1 MLGSCKAKFN
11 MEIVGIDVICVGEE
25 FRLVENG
32 WVIWDRSGLV
42 GIICSNA

>member
-1 MLGSCKAKFN
+1 MLGSWRREFN

-25 FRLVENG
+25 FRMVENEL
-32 WVIWDRSGLV
+32 VIWDRSGLV